1 MDEGPR
7 ATGVFDYCIEERCKS
22 SPLKEDALT
31 PSSPVYFYR
40 SADEW
45 SSMCWSGV
53 NPALLCVMCVHA
65 NKIASTD
72 RRLVMG
78 MSLDLQVR
86 NKTVKTPKKN
96 KKNPTKVSRLSK
108 SSGFIFPR
116 GNRECFDNPIRWM
129 LRYSVAGQRCYL
141 KWRGSHGCENKLSD
155 PKKANNGLV
164 RLFFKCVS
172 LLPSLSAE
180 GSDVAQQ
187 TSININQPGGIWWI
201 WGMLTTCV

>member
-1 MDEGPR
+1 MGDSIKIYPSDDTQELADKLSEMDEGPR

-65 NKIASTD
+65 NKIASID
-72 RRLVMG
+72 CRLVMG

-86 NKTVKTPKKN
+86 NKTVKTPKKKP
-96 KKNPTKVSRLSK
+96 KKTQK
-108 SSGFIFPR
+108 SADHQSH
-116 GNRECFDNPIRWM
+116 
-129 LRYSVAGQRCYL
+129 
-141 KWRGSHGCENKLSD
+141 RGSSSLGGIVNVLTILSD
-155 PKKANNGLV
+155 G
-164 RLFFKCVS
+164 C
-172 LLPSLSAE
+172 
-180 GSDVAQQ
+180 
-187 TSININQPGGIWWI
+187 
-201 WGMLTTCV
+201 